1 MVKLSRIA
9 PELPVANLQESF
21 VYYERK
27 LGFRAAIGDARW

>member
-9 PELPVANLQESF
+9 PELPVANLQESL